1 MIGTDLELAGR
12 LLEAGQLVAIPT
24 ETVYGL
30 AGNAFDT
37 AAVLRIFEAKNR
49 PYFNP
54 LIVHTWSMEEITNI
68 AAAFPSVL
76 QDIASKYWPG
86 PLTVLLPKAEKIHD
100 LITAGSDYVAVRIPD
115 NSMSLKLMSGLN
127 FPLCAPSANP
137 FGYISPTTALHVE
150 AQLGDR
156 IAYILDG
163 GPCRVGVEST
173 IIRLNEND
181 EIEILRNGAIG
192 GHDIELITGRRPL
205 MHTVSQ
211 QPMAPGMLKNHY
223 APSINLLLAQNNA
236 ELLSLIQKFKDRRI
250 AVLSFDTL
258 FTHDAIVDQIVLSE
272 TGDCNIAAR
281 HLFSAMHKLDAGN
294 ADIILAVRVPDKGIG
309 KAINDRLLRAS
320 MKEV

>member
-1 MIGTDLELAGR
+1 MIGTDIDLAAR
-12 LLEAGQLVAIPT
+12 LLKAGQLVAIPT

-37 AAVLRIFEAKNR
+37 TAVLRIFEVKNR
-49 PYFNP
+49 PHFNP
-54 LIVHTWSMEEITNI
+54 LIVHTWSMEKITTI
-68 AAAFPSVL
+68 AADFPSVL

-86 PLTVLLPKAEKIHD
+86 PLTVLLPKAETIDD
-100 LITAGSDYVAVRIPD
+100 LITAGSNYVAVRIPD
-115 NSMSLKLMSGLN
+115 NSMSLELLSKLD

-156 IAYILDG
+156 IGYILDG

-192 GHDIELITGRRPL
+192 SQDIEKITGRAPVMNTISQDPL
-205 MHTVSQ
+205 
-211 QPMAPGMLKNHY
+211 APGMLKNHY
-223 APSINLLLAQNNA
+223 APSIKLLLAQNNA
-236 ELLSLIQKFKDRRI
+236 ELLDLIEKFKDSRI
-250 AVLSFDTL
+250 AVLSFDTVL
-258 FTHDAIVDQIVLSE
+258 THDAIVDQIVLSE
-272 TGDCNIAAR
+272 TGDCDIAAR

-309 KAINDRLLRAS
+309 RAINDRLMRAS
-320 MKEV
+320 LKEV